1 MRWLCCSLYSIIYA
15 QRLYWACT
23 KYGHRKL
30 DGKIKHTQRTLVEE
44 TAFPSLDFF
53 FCCKWQK
60 WSERV
65 ILLESVWLPSDQT
78 LCVFGYLR
86 AQPLCRG
93 PATDRIWR
101 LRMLMLLTGT
111 GEGANRNTPLSL
123 RFMCYR
129 QGRIMDFFFI
139 CWFSKCLEGPS
150 QLPPSV
156 SCSIWSLVL
165 APSVSV
171 DVASVS
177 FLFELDHLHTLDM
190 VLFWRLVL
198 SQDKTIRQ
206 DCLIRQD
213 NTDNQRWDKLSL
225 VWCCL

>member
-1 MRWLCCSLYSIIYA
+1 M
-15 QRLYWACT
+15 
-23 KYGHRKL
+23 
-30 DGKIKHTQRTLVEE
+30 
-44 TAFPSLDFF
+44 
-53 FCCKWQK
+53 
-60 WSERV
+60 

-139 CWFSKCLEGPS
+139 CWFSKCLEGHS
-150 QLPPSV
+150 QLV

-198 SQDKTIRQ
+198 SQD
-206 DCLIRQD
+206 